1 MSSRSEDTLI
11 FYALTPGYSPKQ
23 LNFIYNA
30 LEDFCAKKKEL
41 DRSDRFNVVLFQED
55 GPNYLQDFTLNP
67 DNVLIALKSLEPMI
81 VKANVSGGIM
91 VAVTFIIDVYKKIPD
106 KCFRI
111 IVLTDDS
118 THEIPDIY
126 VPVLENIID
135 KVKDMPLFLDVVRI
149 QNKNSNKDGKLLD
162 LARMTRGTMHEVN
175 NLTELT
181 RVFDILHHK
190 KSFSSYSLINDGYE
204 TEIPYENFAFY
215 RNLAENPIELRQKE
229 TCSVC
234 FKKDKNHLVKC
245 PSCETIA
252 HKSCWSQWARTSNI
266 GIFNVFRCHNCFLLI
281 KIEEEFVQMVLSG
294 AMPSI
299 EEVEIEVVDL
309 HEYEESLETKEGPKI
324 VQVEDPMAIFYRH
337 NDDDIVVVKD
347 DD

>member
-1 MSSRSEDTLI
+1 MSSRSEDILI
-11 FYALTPGYSPKQ
+11 FYALTPGYSPKE
-23 LNFIYNA
+23 LNLVYNA
-30 LEDFCAKKKEL
+30 LEVFFTKKKEL
-41 DRSDRFNVVLFQED
+41 DRSDRFNIVLFQED
-55 GPNYLQDFTLNP
+55 GPNYLQEFTLNP

-111 IVLTDDS
+111 IVLTDDK

-126 VPVLENIID
+126 VPVLENIIE

-149 QNKNSNKDGKLLD
+149 QKNNSIQDRKLLD
-162 LARMTRGTMHEVN
+162 LARMTGCTVHDVK
-175 NLTELT
+175 NLSELP
-181 RVFDILHHK
+181 RIFDILHHK
-190 KSFSSYSLINDGYE
+190 KTYSSYSLIHDGFE
-204 TEIPYENFAFY
+204 AEIPYENFPFY
-215 RNLAENPIELRQKE
+215 RNLAEKPIELNKKVS
-229 TCSVC
+229 CSIC
-234 FKKDKNHLVKC
+234 FKKDKNNMVKC

-266 GIFNVFRCHNCFLLI
+266 GIFNVFRCHNCFQLI
-281 KIEEEFVQMVLSG
+281 KLEEEFVQLVLTG
-294 AMPSI
+294 QMPSI

-309 HEYEESLETKEGPKI
+309 HEFEESLEAKEGPKI
-324 VQVEDPMAIFYRH
+324 VQVEDPMAIFYQH
-337 NDDDIVVVKD
+337 DDDIIVVKD